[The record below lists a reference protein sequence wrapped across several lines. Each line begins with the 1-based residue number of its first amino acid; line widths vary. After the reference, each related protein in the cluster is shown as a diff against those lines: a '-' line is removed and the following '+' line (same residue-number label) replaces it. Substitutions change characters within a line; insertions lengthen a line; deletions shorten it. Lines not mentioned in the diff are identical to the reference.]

1 MKNSTMFSELE
12 KFKKKDFFNS
22 NPTITLTDKNGERC
36 YHAFAVLL
44 VDKNYGYTIPNFN
57 NNNEYNKFLNKMCNK
72 SIFKVKDKPITS
84 DQIITLTT
92 CSYEFDNARTVI
104 LCKEINTSN

>member
-1 MKNSTMFSELE
+1 M
-12 KFKKKDFFNS
+12 
-22 NPTITLTDKNGERC
+22 
-36 YHAFAVLL
+36 LL